1 MVGFVRERW
10 FWRRERERERD
21 WLFGFERERKRGK
34 RDLGVGRPWET
45 VGRRKERKLD
55 LIVCDRVYGFICK
68 MLMWHYRI
76 GGCKIVILIEF
87 KPKREEFTLSM
98 VTLEGKGKINKGI
111 LCGSVRCR
119 VGHLFLFKSFI
130 FSNLFRVRNRGTRRR
145 HLVYWSKNHKYDF
158 MHKRTS
164 LELGPELRYVLG
176 MC

>member
-1 MVGFVRERW
+1 MVLEE
-10 FWRRERERERD
+10 RERERERD

-45 VGRRKERKLD
+45 VGKRKERKLD

-87 KPKREEFTLSM
+87 KLKREEFTLPM
-98 VTLEGKGKINKGI
+98 VTFEGKGKINEGI
-111 LCGSVRCR
+111 LCGSVRCHI
-119 VGHLFLFKSFI
+119 GHLFFFKLFI

-158 MHKRTS
+158 MHKRIS
-164 LELGPELRYVLG
+164 LELGSELKYVLG
-176 MC
+176 RC